1 MEKVN
6 FVKVPGV
13 SGVFC
18 APFPKTQLSVSQS
31 GRQAGRQSVSQLVD
45 QSVSWPVSISTASR
59 LILVERR
66 ILLWRRRFEDAARCC
81 CCSALLS
88 GYTWY
93 FNRIADHVACG
104 RHIHTCTH
112 THTHSTHTLDKVFI
126 SPNANAA
133 YARCE
138 LLNEYTVKCVEN
150 GITVK
155 DN

>member
-31 GRQAGRQSVSQLVD
+31 AMQAVSQLVD
-45 QSVSWPVSISTASR
+45 QSVSQSVSWPVSISTASR
-59 LILVERR
+59 LIFVERR

-88 GYTWY
+88 GYT
-93 FNRIADHVACG
+93 
-104 RHIHTCTH
+104 
-112 THTHSTHTLDKVFI
+112 
-126 SPNANAA
+126 
-133 YARCE
+133 
-138 LLNEYTVKCVEN
+138 
-150 GITVK
+150 
-155 DN
+155 